1 MSKESGVSDL
11 FALENQVGDYRGP
24 RLGYAEAQEGGGSD
38 MVYSPGY
45 TGPLAEREAAM
56 DRYGGVVQLG
66 GFMRPNVLT
75 GAQALGKR
83 GSSGR
88 RLMSQTRK
96 LMTPRVMTPRVMTS
110 RVMTSRVMTQK
121 GGRRRHFRK
130 LKRLQ
135 RKSTHRRRR

>member
-1 MSKESGVSDL
+1 MSDL

-24 RLGYAEAQEGGGSD
+24 RLGYAEEIAKEGGDSNI
-38 MVYSPGY
+38 VYSPGY

-66 GFMRPNVLT
+66 GRRKIKKSRRRP
-75 GAQALGKR
+75 
-83 GSSGR
+83 
-88 RLMSQTRK
+88 
-96 LMTPRVMTPRVMTS
+96 
-110 RVMTSRVMTQK
+110 
-121 GGRRRHFRK
+121 RHFRK

>member
-1 MSKESGVSDL
+1 MSAGSSVSDL
-11 FALENQVGDYRGP
+11 FDLENQVGDYRGP
-24 RLGYAEAQEGGGSD
+24 RLGYAAEPQEGGKSD
-38 MVYSPGY
+38 IVYSPGY

-66 GFMRPNVLT
+66 GFMHPNVMT

-83 GSSGR
+83 GSSGK

-96 LMTPRVMTPRVMTS
+96 SMTPRVMTPRVMT
-110 RVMTSRVMTQK
+110 QK
-121 GGRRRHFRK
+121 GGRHRHFRK

-135 RKSTHRRRR
+135 RKKFTHRRRR

>member
-24 RLGYAEAQEGGGSD
+24 RLGYAREGSESD
-38 MVYSPGY
+38 IISSPGY

-56 DRYGGVVQLG
+56 DGYGGVVQLG

-96 LMTPRVMTPRVMTS
+96 AT
-110 RVMTSRVMTQK
+110 TSRVMTQK